1 MEGRIEHEQKKKIL
15 IENKLKYYPQYLRSF
30 CFSMYEKTYNT
41 KYSYIC
47 SVVRFLNFLKNK
59 NLNINDK
66 SIFVNVKK
74 STIEEYLLEVVTSK
88 KAEVSKSHQAR
99 ELFAIKKFFEYLVDE
114 EIILTNPCEKIEIPK
129 TKKELNVIALTPTEV
144 SEIKKN
150 IENGVGSQKAMEKQ
164 KKWKERDYAIIQFGL
179 HTGCRVS
186 AISEINIEDIDFTKH
201 VVKVVEKGRVERN
214 ILLDQNTI
222 KAIESWLPIRNQLLK
237 GYTDNNA
244 LFISNRRK
252 RLEPVAINK
261 IIKKYSY
268 NIDKK
273 ITPHKMRS
281 TYATNLYD
289 ITGDIYIVSSKLGH
303 KSVNTT
309 KRYARPSEEKDKM
322 VTDLMN
328 DLY

>member
-1 MEGRIEHEQKKKIL
+1 
-15 IENKLKYYPQYLRSF
+15 
-30 CFSMYEKTYNT
+30 MYEKTYNT

-59 NLNINDK
+59 DLNINDK
-66 SIFVNVKK
+66 SVFVNVKK

-114 EIILTNPCEKIEIPK
+114 EIISMNPCEKIEIPK
-129 TKKELNVIALTPTEV
+129 TKKELNIIALTPTEV
-144 SEIKKN
+144 AEIKKN
-150 IENGVGSQKAMEKQ
+150 IESGVGSQRAMAKQ

-186 AISEINIEDIDFTKH
+186 AISEINIEDIDFNKQT
-201 VVKVVEKGRVERN
+201 VKVVEKGRVERN

-222 KAIESWLPIRNQLLK
+222 KAIKSWLPIRSQLLK

-244 LFISNRRK
+244 LFISNRRT

>member
-1 MEGRIEHEQKKKIL
+1 
-15 IENKLKYYPQYLRSF
+15 
-30 CFSMYEKTYNT
+30 MYEKTYNT

-47 SVVRFLNFLKNK
+47 SVVRFLNFLQNK
-59 NLNINDK
+59 DLNINDK
-66 SIFVNVKK
+66 NIFTSVKK
-74 STIEEYLLEVVTSK
+74 SIIEEYLLEMAISK
-88 KAEVSKSHQAR
+88 KNVEVSKSHQAR
-99 ELFAIKKFFEYLVDE
+99 ELFAIKKFFGYLVDE

-150 IENGVGSQKAMEKQ
+150 IENGVGSQKAMAKQ